1 MRPDPAPAD
10 QALALSTQHSFAG
23 RVALVTG
30 ASRGIGRAI
39 AERLGQGGAA
49 VVVNFHTNPAAAEE
63 VVRAVRDA
71 GGQATA
77 IGADVAQPA
86 EVERLVEAA
95 IAAFGRV
102 DLLVNNAGITRD
114 NLLMRMTP
122 DDWQAVLNTD
132 LTSAYL
138 CTRAVLRGMLR
149 QRYGRILNVS
159 SVVGQMGNAGQ
170 ANYAAAKA
178 GLLGLTRAT
187 AREVASRGITV
198 NALAPGYITTDMWAT
213 VPESARAHVR
223 ALIPLGREGRPQEVA
238 EAAAFLLSDAAA
250 YITGQVLNVDGG
262 MLMA

>member
-1 MRPDPAPAD
+1 MRDD
-10 QALALSTQHSFAG
+10 QSTPTQHSALSTQHAFAG

-49 VVVNFHTNPAAAEE
+49 VVVNFHTGAAAADE
-63 VVRAVRDA
+63 VVRAVREA
-71 GGQATA
+71 GGEAVA
-77 IGADVAQPA
+77 VGADVAQPA
-86 EVERLVEAA
+86 EVERLVDAA
-95 IAAFGRV
+95 NTAFGRV

-114 NLLMRMTP
+114 NLLLRMTP
-122 DDWQAVLNTD
+122 EDWQAVLATD

-198 NALAPGYITTDMWAT
+198 NALAPGYITTDMWAA
-213 VPESARAHVR
+213 VPEGARAQVR
-223 ALIPLGREGRPQEVA
+223 ALIPLGREGRPDEVA

-262 MLMA
+262 LVMA

>member
-1 MRPDPAPAD
+1 MVEHGA
-10 QALALSTQHSFAG
+10 TQHSALSIHHFEG

-49 VVVNFHTNPAAAEE
+49 VVVNFHTGAAAAEE
-63 VVRAVRDA
+63 VVRAVRAA
-71 GGQATA
+71 GGQAVA
-77 IGADVAQPA
+77 AQADVAQPA
-86 EVERLVEAA
+86 DVDRLVEAA
-95 IAAFGRV
+95 ITAFERV

-114 NLLMRMTP
+114 NLLLRMPP
-122 DDWQAVLNTD
+122 DDWEAVLTTD

-198 NALAPGYITTDMWAT
+198 NALAPGYITTDTWAA

-223 ALIPLGREGRPQEVA
+223 GLIPLAREGRHDEVA

-262 MLMA
+262 LIMA